1 MKSVLSME
9 AICSNI
15 RQTRSSEMKVKST
28 QLYRENTLQLIFQF
42 YIEADDIVDSLIEK

>member
-1 MKSVLSME
+1 
-9 AICSNI
+9 
-15 RQTRSSEMKVKST
+15 MKVRAT